1 VGVSRCSWIAGA
13 PVSSKVLNPAQ
24 GSWPFKAPV
33 LLDQDGCLFPV
44 TLSVAM
50 YPAEPSG
57 LRAPSSS
64 SISGA
69 GVC

>member
-1 VGVSRCSWIAGA
+1 VLLDRRRARLVEGAEPCSRLLAF
-13 PVSSKVLNPAQ
+13 Q
-24 GSWPFKAPV
+24 GPV
-33 LLDQDGCLFPV
+33 LLDQDGRLFTV

-69 GVC
+69 RGL